1 VTRRA
6 SVAWFPALAA
16 AVALASIV
24 LPGPARVSAQQPPVF
39 RTSTEAVAV
48 GVSVRR
54 NGRPVSD
61 LRIEDFALTDNGVAQ
76 RLDGFGYGQL
86 PLDVT
91 VVLDVSGS
99 VTGYV
104 IDQLR
109 KAVTDVRKDLEPQDQ
124 LRVVTFSMRVRRL
137 LDFET
142 SPSIDTA
149 FEAIAPGGGS
159 AVRDALAVALTSGR
173 ASTERRDIVILFTD
187 GRDSSSVTTPAG
199 LMAVARSTSPTVS
212 VVLATPARVPSDQI
226 YTDLAS
232 ETGGTVVSLLPTDS
246 LGGSLRRAL
255 AQFRASYVLTY
266 VPDGVERTGAHAIEV
281 VVKQP
286 GVDVRARRGYF
297 VR

>member
-1 VTRRA
+1 MTRGA
-6 SVAWFPALAA
+6 SVARIPTLVA
-16 AVALASIV
+16 AVALASV
-24 LPGPARVSAQQPPVF
+24 ALPGPARVTAQQSPVF
-39 RTSTEAVAV
+39 RTTTEAVAV

-61 LRIEDFALTDNGVAQ
+61 LRVEDFVVTDNGVPQ
-76 RLDGFGYGQL
+76 RLDGFGYSQL
-86 PLDVT
+86 PIDLT

-109 KAVTDVRKDLEPQDQ
+109 RAVTDVRKSLQPQDQ

-137 LDFET
+137 LDFEA
-142 SPSIDTA
+142 SASIDTA
-149 FEAIAPGGGS
+149 FAAITPGGGS
-159 AVRDALAVALTSGR
+159 AVRDALAVALASGR
-173 ASTERRDIVILFTD
+173 ATTDRRNIVILFTD

-226 YTDLAS
+226 YTDLAA

-246 LGGSLRRAL
+246 LGSSLRRTL
-255 AQFRASYVLTY
+255 DQFRSSYVVTY

-281 VVKQP
+281 VVNRP